1 MATAP
6 PRPPRP
12 SLRNPKGA
20 LGWLREMARNP
31 AIRQRVIAPVSF
43 DASILVINTI
53 TGVII
58 ARKLGPSGRGELTA
72 TLAIVQTAGW
82 LASMGGRAAI
92 SFHHSQNPEHGGRL
106 MTSWLL
112 AAVPLSLLA
121 ILGAELLLPTI
132 FGAQTAEAIHIARI
146 YAPLVLINVFS
157 IVFIGIL
164 LGDQR
169 FLAYNVVRMLIPVVT
184 VLGYVVFLIAGDL
197 TVTTALISNG
207 AALVVSTVISAGICF
222 RQHGLE
228 RPSRNLLKTTIWYGV
243 RAHGGD
249 IAGFVSARLDL
260 LIIPAFLSAA
270 SVGLYSVA
278 TNVGS
283 IIASLT
289 ATIAVFALPV
299 AARDAK
305 RASHTV
311 VRAFQVT
318 LLIGGSMALVLVV
331 ICEVAIKLVYGD
343 AFAAA
348 APPLRVLLPGEVLEA
363 ASIVLLTGML
373 AANRPFLSTVAY
385 APSAIFTI
393 AGLLIF
399 LQSGGIMAAAIV
411 TTCAYTVSFVITVI
425 LYKRLA
431 GLEWRHFL
439 RPPPGSPPTKPIMEE

>member
-1 MATAP
+1 MV
-6 PRPPRP
+6 
-12 SLRNPKGA
+12 SS
-20 LGWLREMARNP
+20 P

-112 AAVPLSLLA
+112 AALPLSIAA
-121 ILGAELLLPTI
+121 IVGAEILLPTL

-146 YAPLVLINVFS
+146 YAPLILINVIS
-157 IVFIGIL
+157 VIFIGIL

-169 FLAYNVVRMLIPVVT
+169 FLAYNAVRILIPAVT
-184 VLGYVVFLIAGDL
+184 VLGYLVFLVAGDL
-197 TVTTALISNG
+197 TVVTALIANG
-207 AALVVSTVISAGICF
+207 AGLVISTVISAIICLT
-222 RQHGLE
+222 RHGFD
-228 RPSRNLLKTTIWYGV
+228 RPSRTLLKTTIWYGV

-278 TNVGS
+278 TNVSS

-299 AARDAK
+299 AARDIN
-305 RASHTV
+305 RAAHTV
-311 VRAFQVT
+311 IRAFQVT
-318 LLIGGSMALVLVV
+318 LLIGASMALFLIIVG
-331 ICEVAIKLVYGD
+331 EFAIKLVYGAD
-343 AFAAA
+343 FAGS
-348 APPLRVLLPGEVLEA
+348 APPLRVMLPGEVLEA
-363 ASIVLLTGML
+363 ASVVLLAGML
-373 AANRPFLSTVAY
+373 AANRPFLSTAAY
-385 APSAIFTI
+385 APSAILTI

-399 LQSGGIMAAAIV
+399 LQSGGIMAAATV
-411 TTCAYTVSFVITVI
+411 TTCAYTVSFIITVN
-425 LYKRLA
+425 LYKRVA
-431 GLEWRHFL
+431 NLEWRHFL
-439 RPPPGSPPTKPIMEE
+439 RPPPPQPTAADT